1 MVYGFLLGMGV
12 GCTGTPQEALKY
24 QVLRNH
30 GQYSKGASLRGGPI
44 GSVGQAFKETPYLW
58 QNLGRMEEAATL
70 QLLLTW
76 ACRSRRQGVTP
87 CCTPDPS
94 PPCFS
99 SSPIKSHLP
108 LSILVLFGVDRSLY
122 VLVSVLIVVAKY
134 LTSINLRKE
143 LLCGLRVR
151 AQSIKVG
158 KAWW

>member
-12 GCTGTPQEALKY
+12 GCAGTPQEALKY
-24 QVLRNH
+24 QVLRIH
-30 GQYSKGASLRGGPI
+30 GKSEMRTHRKGWTSIQGNSSPVAKPRQDGGSGYSALAAS
-44 GSVGQAFKETPYLW
+44 
-58 QNLGRMEEAATL
+58 
-70 QLLLTW
+70 W
-76 ACRSRRQGVTP
+76 ACHSRRQGVTP

-108 LSILVLFGVDRSLY
+108 FSILVLFGVDRSLY
-122 VLVSVLIVVAKY
+122 VLVSVLIIVAKY
-134 LTSINLRKE
+134 LTSSNLRKE

-158 KAWW
+158 KAWWQEWS